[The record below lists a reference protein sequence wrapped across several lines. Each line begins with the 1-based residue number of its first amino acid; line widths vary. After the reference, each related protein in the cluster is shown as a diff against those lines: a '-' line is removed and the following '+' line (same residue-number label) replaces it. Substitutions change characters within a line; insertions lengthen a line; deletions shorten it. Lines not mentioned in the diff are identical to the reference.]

1 MEDLIAADVLTVCGD
16 LLIGKCQM
24 LDYNKLL
31 IFGVCKKVCEHTV
44 LVWCSLVGVIVVLGN
59 KTFLLNGPYLV
70 VLVH

>member
-1 MEDLIAADVLTVCGD
+1 
-16 LLIGKCQM
+16 M

-59 KTFLLNGPYLV
+59 KTFLLNGPYLI